1 VVGAFNFAVDERRGW
16 IYFYLSDTAEVVGVD
31 MGAALEGTAG

>member
-1 VVGAFNFAVDERRGW
+1 VEGASNFAVDEERGR

-31 MGAALEGTAG
+31 MGANLEAAAG